1 MWPWGAAL
9 AASRAACAR
18 RGHAVTV
25 MLSLENAAASAS
37 WVCELGPPGLLL
49 LNAEASALP
58 ANPSRMYHREK
69 PFLPPPGCSLNLTL
83 TSSSPRGKQTG
94 TKPPGW
100 KGQWS
105 APSLLLGCHP
115 SHQGRASVPPSCCSQ
130 GWTAW
135 SLIPEAALTGT
146 GDLTWERVGL
156 CQVWT
161 APQNVPA
168 LTPQPAPRTPLSV
181 PDSPGV
187 LRSLRNTAGS
197 GFSSRTL
204 EGTPWDSGLLS
215 LFRSS
220 LPVSTTGFLEHSAGH
235 KGSVSTVR
243 VVGVVLL
250 FRFT

>member
-1 MWPWGAAL
+1 
-9 AASRAACAR
+9 
-18 RGHAVTV
+18 